1 MVYVVDLLHIA
12 IVSKKKKQSVNVSNS
27 ILLNESKIKI
37 FLEADANYANEK
49 SFYRFKTL
57 KFIVLSRKYASIVQ
71 TKAQKNMNCLAKK
84 GS

>member
-1 MVYVVDLLHIA
+1 MLYIA
-12 IVSKKKKQSVNVSNS
+12 IVSKRKQSVTVLNS
-27 ILLNESKIKI
+27 TLLNELKFKT
-37 FLEADANYANEK
+37 FLEADANCANEK
-49 SFYRFKTL
+49 SFYSFKTL